1 MLIASPFV
9 FMKWTRD
16 LTDSQKKR
24 LRSAI
29 KRQHYIPKDIRL
41 KIYIYVKNNLKI
53 GMGLFDVISDYIS
66 WQLDEDVTSNQWENI
81 LLECKKDT
89 YMTIMDSSD
98 DVYWD
103 SLDRA
108 GYERRIEF
116 LNHIIERM

>member
-1 MLIASPFV
+1 MRWS
-9 FMKWTRD
+9 RD

-29 KRQHYIPKDIRL
+29 KGQHYIPRDIRL

-53 GMGLFDVISDYIS
+53 GWGLFDVINDYIS
-66 WQLDEDVTSNQWENI
+66 WQLDEDIKSNQWENI
-81 LLECKKDT
+81 LLECRKET

-98 DVYWD
+98 DIYWD

-116 LNHIIERM
+116 LNHIIERIQ